1 MIRDIVKN
9 KLQPLFPNTGIL
21 QNDIKRGWRYTQPE
35 AAQGSANFPHILLLS
50 LVYVVFRKNII
61 YPAFILLPQVYY
73 HPVGL
78 IDVINVGDPELMHSS
93 SESYVNS
100 V

>member
-1 MIRDIVKN
+1 MIGDIVKN
-9 KLQPLFPNTGIL
+9 KLQPLIPNRIL

-35 AAQGSANFPHILLLS
+35 AAQGLANLPRILLLS
-50 LVYVVFRKNII
+50 VVYVVFRKNMI
-61 YPAFILLPQVYY
+61 YPAFILLPRGFD

-78 IDVINVGDPELMHSS
+78 IDVVNVGGPELMHSS